1 MGLKAMQSL
10 SVGYKVFEIGLKV
23 SPFRLKIDEI
33 SGKFDEVFHKGLF
46 AKPTKYKA

>member
-1 MGLKAMQSL
+1 MQSL

-23 SPFRLKIDEI
+23 SPFRLTIDEI
-33 SGKFDEVFHKGLF
+33 LSGKFDEVFHKGLF

>member
-23 SPFRLKIDEI
+23 SSFRLTIDEI

>member
-1 MGLKAMQSL
+1 MGLKAMQPL

>member
-1 MGLKAMQSL
+1 MQSL